1 VRILLAGSTGVVG
14 RRLVPLLVAGG
25 HHVTALTRRPDNAP
39 ALRAA
44 GAHPAVVDVRDAEAL
59 VATVRDA
66 APEVVM
72 HQLTDL
78 GAADLAANAELR
90 VTGTRHLVDAALAA
104 GARRI
109 VAQSIAWAY
118 AGGDGPAGEDTPLDL
133 DAPEPRATSVR
144 GVAALEAAVHEAP
157 EWVVL
162 RYGMF
167 YGPDTWFA
175 PDGLR
180 ADDARAAR
188 GTAAGGVGKH
198 SLVADGDVTSFLHVD
213 DAAAAAVAALDW
225 PSGAVNVCDDEPA
238 AAREWVPVFCS
249 SVGAPPPP
257 GSDAPRRAWARGAD
271 NQRARKRL
279 GWTPRH
285 TSWRTGFALSGA
297 VR

>member
-1 VRILLAGSTGVVG
+1 MTRVLLAGSTGVVG
-14 RRLVPLLVAGG
+14 RRLVPLLVERG
-25 HHVTALTRRPDNAP
+25 HHVIAVTRRPDRVP

-44 GAHPAVVDVRDAEAL
+44 GAHPTVVDVRDVGAL
-59 VATVRDA
+59 AATVRDT
-66 APEVVM
+66 APEVVV

-78 GAADLAANAELR
+78 GTADLAANAELR
-90 VTGTRHLVDAALAA
+90 ISGTRHLVDAALAA

-118 AGGDGPAGEDTPLDL
+118 AGGDGPAGEDTPLDV

-144 GVAALEAAVHEAP
+144 GVAALEAAVREAP

-180 ADDARAAR
+180 AADARAGR
-188 GTAAGGVGKH
+188 
-198 SLVADGDVTSFLHVD
+198 LVADGDVTSFLHVD

-238 AAREWVPVFCS
+238 AARDWVPVFCE

-257 GSDAPRRAWARGAD
+257 VSDAPRRSWARGAD
-271 NQRARKRL
+271 SRRAREQLR
-279 GWTPRH
+279 WTPQHR
-285 TSWRTGFALSGA
+285 SWRAGLALTSA
-297 VR
+297 AR